1 MRPRI
6 SLRPGLAAALVAGA
20 IGLAACGGD
29 DEAGGPDPAQLTP
42 ADVPIFVDVVVRP
55 EGDLAAGA
63 SSALEQLTGGTDP
76 GGFVVEQI
84 DDLLAQQDTGVSY
97 EADIQQW
104 LGQRAGAFVT
114 EVGSDGQADF
124 ALMFAVT
131 DESAAQ
137 ETVDKLNDTGN
148 APRTDETYEGVD
160 YSLNGEDSA
169 VGFIDEFLV
178 IGSSEATF
186 QSAVDASSGDNL
198 TASETYSELSDLAN
212 SERLVSVYV
221 DTPMLVDELDAAGAL
236 SREDVDPV
244 LDQLGAAGEVAVL
257 ASASLS
263 ADEVS
268 FELAGTAAEGDAQLG
283 SALLEQL
290 PADSWLA
297 LAGADVGGAI
307 SAAVSGL
314 GGGAGLGLGAEDVTG
329 ALESELGLNLAQ
341 DFGWLGDAA
350 AFVTGS
356 SVLSIGA
363 GIVAETTDSAL
374 SAAALQR
381 LGDSLARGGNVDIG
395 PTEGGV
401 GFRIGVPDVPLGAE
415 VVQEGDQVIAAG
427 GSTSVEDLLNPT
439 SGGLTGSETFQRAQS
454 ALGDDFDVGAFL
466 NFVDLLDLIEEIPQI
481 ADDPDFQTARGV
493 LDGLDFLVFGS
504 RQDGEVSV
512 LGAVLGLADGGGSGT
527 DGDSSEAAATLSP

>member
-1 MRPRI
+1 MRPGI
-6 SLRPGLAAALVAGA
+6 SLRLSLAAALVAGA
-20 IGLAACGGD
+20 IGPAACGGD

-42 ADVPIFVDVVVRP
+42 ADVPIFVNVVVRP

-63 SSALEQLTGGTDP
+63 SSALEQLTGATDP
-76 GGFVVEQI
+76 GGFVIEQI

-137 ETVDKLNDTGN
+137 ETVDKLNDAGN
-148 APRTDETYEGVD
+148 APRTDETYEGID
-160 YSLNGEDSA
+160 YSLNDEDSA

-186 QSAVDASSGDNL
+186 QSAVDASSGGDL
-198 TASETYSELSDLAN
+198 TASKTYSELSDLAN

-244 LDQLGAAGEVAVL
+244 FDQLGAAGEVAVL
-257 ASASLS
+257 ASVSLS

-268 FELAGTAAEGDAQLG
+268 LELAGTAAEGDAQLG

-290 PADSWLA
+290 PADSWLV
-297 LAGADVGGAI
+297 LAGVDVGGVI

-314 GGGAGLGLGAEDVTG
+314 GGGAGLGAEDVTG

-395 PTEGGV
+395 PTEDGV

-481 ADDPDFQTARGV
+481 ADDPDFQTVRGV

-504 RQDGEVSV
+504 RQGGEVSV

-527 DGDSSEAAATLSP
+527 DGDLSETAGTLSP